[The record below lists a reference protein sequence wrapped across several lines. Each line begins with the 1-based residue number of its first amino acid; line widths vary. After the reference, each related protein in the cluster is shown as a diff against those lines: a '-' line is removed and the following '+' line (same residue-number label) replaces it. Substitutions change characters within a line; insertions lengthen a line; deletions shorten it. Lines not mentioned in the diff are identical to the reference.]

1 MVGTVEQKLHA
12 TGDGAEF
19 ADYQPFVIDRI
30 MVKYIVLFK
39 KQLFFIID
47 SVFNSVYI

>member
-30 MVKYIVLFK
+30 MVKYIVLF
-39 KQLFFIID
+39 FIID